1 MHKKS
6 IRLFI
11 STLLLS
17 LTVLVG
23 GCGDASNGVED
34 ASNSLTIK
42 DPAPTSFNSEPSR
55 FSSEEVVVSGDGYYH
70 FDSSFII
77 TDNKTGKQYLYTFHH
92 SGYAGGASM
101 VELGSTNDVN

>member
-23 GCGDASNGVED
+23 GCGDASN
-34 ASNSLTIK
+34 SSIIK
-42 DPAPTSFNSEPSR
+42 DPAPTSFNTEPPR
-55 FSSEEVVVSGDGYYH
+55 FSSEEVIISGDGYYH
-70 FDSSFII
+70 FDHSYII
-77 TDNKTGKQYLYTFHH
+77 TDTKTGKNYLYTYHMGGYG
-92 SGYAGGASM
+92 SGCSTM

>member
-23 GCGDASNGVED
+23 GCGNGV
-34 ASNSLTIK
+34 ASDNSTSK
-42 DPAPTSFNSEPSR
+42 DPTPTSFNTEPSR
-55 FSSEEVVVSGDGYYH
+55 FSSEEVIISGDGYYH

-101 VELGSTNDVN
+101 VELGSTNYVN

>member
-23 GCGDASNGVED
+23 GCGDASNVVED

-55 FSSEEVVVSGDGYYH
+55 FSSEEVVISGDGYYF
-70 FDSSFII
+70 FDNSYII
-77 TDNKTGKQYLYTFHH
+77 TDTKTGKQYLYVSSLRWDM
-92 SGYAGGASM
+92 SGM
-101 VELGSTNDVN
+101 VELGSINAVD

>member
-17 LTVLVG
+17 LTVLIG
-23 GCGDASNGVED
+23 GCGNGGASD
-34 ASNSLTIK
+34 SSTSK
-42 DPAPTSFNSEPSR
+42 DPAPTSFNTEPSR
-55 FSSEEVVVSGDGYYH
+55 FSSEKVNISGDGYYH
-70 FDSSFII
+70 FDSSYII
-77 TDNKTGKQYLYTFHH
+77 TDTKTGKQYLYTYHGG
-92 SGYAGGASM
+92 GYAGGASM

>member
-23 GCGDASNGVED
+23 GCGDASN
-34 ASNSLTIK
+34 SSTIK

-55 FSSEEVVVSGDGYYH
+55 FSSEKVVISGDGYYF
-70 FDSSFII
+70 FDSSYII
-77 TDNKTGKQYLYTFHH
+77 TDTKTGKQYLYVSSLRWSM
-92 SGYAGGASM
+92 SGM
-101 VELGSTNDVN
+101 VELGSINAVD